1 MMHDEIYVQVLY
13 ISQIIAQAQR
23 KVALSPFEMSHA
35 RTITK
40 FII

>member
-1 MMHDEIYVQVLY
+1 MHDEIYVY

-23 KVALSPFEMSHA
+23 KVASSPVEMSRA
-35 RTITK
+35 RNITK